1 MTFGLVLCKIY
12 KLLSSQDNIFLLQC
26 SRNRHVVMPNG
37 FISPAGHLQTF
48 FSFQSS
54 PTSILYTVHCQLYSY
69 IYIFN
74 NIYSEQGYLKYSIMY
89 MYNVHVLYSFFKSSN
104 YSTWYFLTV
113 SYLPFSCMGSLLI
126 WEVSQIFF
134 IKNNPA
140 HLAEVPQGDST

>member
-1 MTFGLVLCKIY
+1 MVWFSVRFINYWVLKTTVFCYSVVVIGMWSCRMVLFPQPAIY
-12 KLLSSQDNIFLLQC
+12 RL
-26 SRNRHVVMPNG
+26 
-37 FISPAGHLQTF
+37 
-48 FSFQSS
+48 FSHFN
-54 PTSILYTVHCQLYSY
+54 PLPPLYRTLYTVNYTHTY
-69 IYIFN
+69 IYLIIFTVN
-74 NIYSEQGYLKYSIMY
+74 KVILNILLCMY

-113 SYLPFSCMGSLLI
+113 LYLPFTCMGSLRI

>member
-1 MTFGLVLCKIY
+1 MWSCRMVLFPQPAIY
-12 KLLSSQDNIFLLQC
+12 RL
-26 SRNRHVVMPNG
+26 
-37 FISPAGHLQTF
+37 
-48 FSFQSS
+48 FSHFN
-54 PTSILYTVHCQLYSY
+54 PLPPLYCTLYSVHCQLYSY

-74 NIYSEQGYLKYSIMY
+74 NIYSAQGYLENSIMY
-89 MYNVHVLYSFFKSSN
+89 MYCIAIFKRSNKYFLISSN
-104 YSTWYFLTV
+104 YSTRNFLTV